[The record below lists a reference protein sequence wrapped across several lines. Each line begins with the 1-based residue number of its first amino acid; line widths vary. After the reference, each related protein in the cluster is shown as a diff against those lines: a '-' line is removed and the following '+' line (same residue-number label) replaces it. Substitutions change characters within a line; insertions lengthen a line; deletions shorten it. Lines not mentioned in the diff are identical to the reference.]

1 MSGGGKIRVLLAGPY
16 PAPGGMT
23 GTYGRIL
30 ENLRTSP
37 VFASEIEFIPHRVTL
52 PADGNALKRLFVDLV
67 RVGSSLRRRPEIL
80 HILMQKYRALYRE
93 FPFLEAARAL
103 GVRTVVD
110 VRAGTLQRM
119 LSGRSRATR
128 LQNAMMRR
136 LLRRGDALVLEC
148 LKDVA
153 FVGEAFGRG
162 GLYLPNV
169 ALARDHERIR
179 PNPDPPGPG
188 RPLRLIHSG
197 RYSADKGTGVLLES
211 LRLLS
216 GRDVR
221 AELHLTGQGK
231 EPAILEMIRSFVES
245 PPPGIPVIDHGWSVP
260 DLYALL
266 ATAHVFVMPTT
277 WLGEGHPNAVT
288 EAMMAGLGMVLTDW
302 THREDIVPEGGAILV
317 PPGDPGAVADAV
329 ERYAKD
335 PGLLDAARR
344 ANRRRVEERF
354 LDRVCY
360 PRLLE
365 LYRDLRRARGSAD
378 R

>member
-1 MSGGGKIRVLLAGPY
+1 MSAGRKIRVLLAGPY
-16 PAPGGMT
+16 PAPGGMP

-37 VFASEIEFIPHRVTL
+37 IFAEEIEFIPHRVSL
-52 PADGNALKRLFVDLV
+52 PSDGNAARRMFIDLG
-67 RVGSSLRRRPEIL
+67 RAGGSLRRRPDIL

-93 FPFLEAARAL
+93 FPFLEAAGAL
-103 GVRTVVD
+103 GVRTMVD
-110 VRAGTLQRM
+110 VRAGTLQWM
-119 LSGRSRATR
+119 LGRAGAQ

-136 LLRRGDALVLEC
+136 LLRRGDAVVLEC

-153 FVGEAFGRG
+153 FVSETFGRRS
-162 GLYLPNV
+162 LYLPNV
-169 ALARDHERIR
+169 ALARDYERVR

-188 RPLRLIHSG
+188 GALRLIHSG
-197 RYSADKGTGVLLES
+197 RYSKDKGTGVLLES
-211 LRLLS
+211 LRILS
-216 GRDVR
+216 SRGVR
-221 AELHLTGQGK
+221 AELHLTGEGR
-231 EPAILEMIRSFVES
+231 EPAILEMIRRHVES
-245 PPPGIPVIDHGWSVP
+245 PPPGIPVIDHGWDVP

-266 ATAHVFVMPTT
+266 ASAHVFVMPTT
-277 WLGEGHPNAVT
+277 WHGEGHPNAVT

-302 THREDIVPEGGAILV
+302 IHREDIVPEEGALLV
-317 PPGDPGAVADAV
+317 RPGDPGAVADAV
-329 ERYAKD
+329 ERYATD
-335 PGLLDAARR
+335 PGLLDAARK

-365 LYRDLRRARGSAD
+365 LYRSLGRAGGSGD